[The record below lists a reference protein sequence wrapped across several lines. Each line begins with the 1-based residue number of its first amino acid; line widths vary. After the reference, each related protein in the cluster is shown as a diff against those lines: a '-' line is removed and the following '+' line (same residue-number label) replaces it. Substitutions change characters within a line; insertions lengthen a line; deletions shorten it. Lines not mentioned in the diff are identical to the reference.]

1 MQAQPSIQPQPS
13 HALVKRLAQIIGTLA
28 LTMSLFFLGA
38 GRLDIPMAW
47 VYIAVYLI
55 YLVVI
60 ALIMHDPELIKER
73 SHTPAD
79 AKPWDRKLM
88 KVYGLCVLAMFFAS
102 GLNVGRLPQSP
113 QVPPPLQIVALS
125 VGILS
130 LGLIGWAMRTNTFF
144 STVVRIQAERG
155 HHVIDTGPYRYVRH
169 PGYVAM
175 IGSIIA
181 TPLVFG
187 SVWGLIPAALAA
199 GIIGARTVVEDRT
212 LQAELPGYT
221 AYTRRVRYRLLPGIW

>member
-1 MQAQPSIQPQPS
+1 MQVQHSIQPQPS
-13 HALVKRLAQIIGTLA
+13 HALIKRLTQIIGTLA

-55 YLVVI
+55 YLVVMG
-60 ALIMHDPELIKER
+60 LVMHDQELIKER
-73 SHTPAD
+73 SRIPAD
-79 AKPWDRKLM
+79 AKTWDRKLM
-88 KVYGLCVLAMFFAS
+88 KVYGLCVLATFFVS
-102 GLNVGRLPQSP
+102 GLDVGRLTQSL
-113 QVPPPLQIVALS
+113 QVPLPLQISALG

-130 LGLIGWAMRTNTFF
+130 LGLVGWAMRANTFF
-144 STVVRIQAERG
+144 STVVRIQSERG

-175 IGSIIA
+175 IGSILA

-199 GIIGARTVVEDRT
+199 GIIVARTAVEDRM
-212 LQAELPGYT
+212 LQTALPGYAT
-221 AYTRRVRYRLLPGIW
+221 YARRVRYRLLPGIW

>member
-1 MQAQPSIQPQPS
+1 MQAHPSIQPQTS
-13 HALVKRLAQIIGTLA
+13 HALIKRLAQIIGTLA

-38 GRLDIPMAW
+38 GRVDIPMAW

-55 YLVVI
+55 YLVVM
-60 ALIMHDPELIKER
+60 ALVMRDPELIKER
-73 SHTPAD
+73 SRVPED
-79 AKPWDRKLM
+79 AKAWDRKLL
-88 KVYGLCVLAMFFAS
+88 KAYGLCVLATFLTS
-102 GLNVGRLPQSP
+102 GLDVGHLTQSMQGP
-113 QVPPPLQIVALS
+113 LPLQIIALG

-130 LGLIGWAMRTNTFF
+130 LGLIGWAMRANTFF
-144 STVVRIQAERG
+144 STVVRIQSERG

-175 IGSIIA
+175 IGSILA

-199 GIIGARTVVEDRT
+199 GIIGTRTAVEDRT
-212 LQAELPGYT
+212 LQAELPGYA
-221 AYTRRVRYRLLPGIW
+221 AYIQRVRYRLLPGIW